1 MLSNI
6 GIILKK
12 SRNEAKMSV
21 KQISDILTQKGFKAS
36 ESTIYSW
43 ENGNSQP
50 TPGALLVMCGEY
62 GIKDILKT
70 FGYDGYNEDGS
81 IQLNI
86 NEVDLVEKYRTLDTH
101 GKDIVDI
108 VLNKE
113 SERMTE
119 LKTSQATVIDI
130 QPHLEVNA
138 AHARTNI
145 DVTDED
151 QAHDDAIMND
161 DSEWE

>member
-1 MLSNI
+1 MSDI
-6 GIILKK
+6 GMILKK
-12 SRNEAKMSV
+12 SRNKANMSV

-50 TPGALLVMCGEY
+50 TPGALLIMCGEY
-62 GIKDILKT
+62 GITDVLAT
-70 FGYDGYNEDGS
+70 FGYDGYKEDGS

-86 NEVDLVEKYRTLDTH
+86 NEIDLVEKYRTLDIH
-101 GKDIVDI
+101 GKEIVDF
-108 VLNKE
+108 VLTKE

-119 LKTSQATVIDI
+119 LETSQATVIDI

-138 AHARTNI
+138 AHTRTDI
-145 DVTDED
+145 DVTNEMIK
-151 QAHDDAIMND
+151 HDDDIMD
-161 DSEWE
+161 DDDF